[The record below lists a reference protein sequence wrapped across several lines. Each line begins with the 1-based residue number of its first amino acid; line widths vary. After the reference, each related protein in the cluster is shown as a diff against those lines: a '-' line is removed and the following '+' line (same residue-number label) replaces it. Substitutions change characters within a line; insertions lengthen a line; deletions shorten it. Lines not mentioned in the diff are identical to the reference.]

1 MVIHCCIWFE
11 QKVSYE
17 GLGFFW
23 GGGLKVSCN
32 IYISIINDNT
42 EFDGK
47 ILYIMF
53 LHDYYLACEIYMV
66 GTIGLRFKEKNMVK
80 FA

>member
-17 GLGFFW
+17 GLFI
-23 GGGLKVSCN
+23 GGGFK
-32 IYISIINDNT
+32 SIMQHLYLNDNT

-53 LHDYYLACEIYMV
+53 LHDFYLACEIYMV
-66 GTIGLRFKEKNMVK
+66 GTIALRFKEKNMVK